1 MGMSKYNHPSK
12 IVVAVISHKPYRVPE
27 DSIYLPLHVGA
38 ALHPGLLPNWV
49 QDSTGD
55 NISAKNSEYSEL
67 TGLYWL
73 WKNVDV
79 PYKGVVHYRRHF
91 ATRNII
97 KRLFARDCFNRIIH
111 EQEISNLLHNCDIIL
126 PKKRNY
132 YIETVYS
139 HYVHT
144 IRDGKNQLFNTREII
159 EESEPEYLPAFD
171 AVMASR
177 KAHMFNMLIMSQ
189 KKLDE
194 YCSWLFPILKQLNQ
208 RIDASNYDTFNK
220 RYPGRISEML
230 LDVWLRTKG
239 YKYAELPVLNTE
251 PVNWWKKGTSFLLA
265 KFRNRR
271 YNKSF

>member
-1 MGMSKYNHPSK
+1 MSKYNHLSK

-27 DSIYLPLHVGA
+27 DSIYLPVHVGA

-73 WKNVDV
+73 WKNVNA

-91 ATRNII
+91 ATRNAT
-97 KRLFARDCFNRIIH
+97 RRWFTLDRFDRIISG
-111 EQEISNLLHNCDIIL
+111 QEVAELLQSYDIL
-126 PKKRNY
+126 VPTVRNY

-144 IRDGKNQLFNTREII
+144 IQDGANQLARTREVIKDC
-159 EESEPEYLPAFD
+159 EPDFLPAFD
-171 AVMASR
+171 AVMSSR

-189 KKLDE
+189 EKMDE
-194 YCSWLFPILKQLNQ
+194 YCSWLFPILEQLEQ
-208 RIDASNYDTFNK
+208 RIDSSNYDAFNK
-220 RYPGRISEML
+220 RYPGRVSEML
-230 LDVWLRTKG
+230 LDAWLETKG
-239 YKYAELPVLNTE
+239 YGYAELPVLNTE
-251 PVNWWKKGTSFLLA
+251 PVNWWKKGTSFLMA
-265 KFRNRR
+265 KFRNQQ
-271 YNKSF
+271 YVKSF